1 MEYNGIYGLFL
12 YLICF
17 TEIILGNTSNSTK
30 PDKIKIKLGF
40 VSPLDNRLAATAT
53 LGRELDSVFRL
64 AIEVINNRARKE
76 GSKIELET
84 DFSSQ
89 VKDSGYN
96 DQYQCREIA
105 KQFVADSKIVGVV
118 GAFRS
123 TCSIELNQ
131 YFKTKSPTLT
141 QISYGST
148 AIELSDK
155 LNYPRFFRTVP
166 SDIHQAEALADIVK
180 MYKWKKVSTIATGD
194 HDGQDFA
201 NAFQNEMKKRNV
213 NVVDSARFNRGD
225 TSKIVQQKVEQIKK
239 GETRINVISA
249 LPNDAFTALH
259 QVQQLGMTGEGWVW
273 LASDKVTAAP
283 LRNEPTL
290 QEALNGLVGL
300 SVKAG
305 SGAKYLDLLVLWSHK
320 EEGKYPGV
328 IWSYDEPQMS
338 LFAPQV
344 YNAVSAYFKAF
355 DKLARR
361 GIIQPGES
369 FARLRSIVY
378 DELQKFNAPNKENGF
393 DSATGAPSYFDQYH
407 DAPPCYDIVNLVN
420 KEWKKVGYWSRARSG
435 LSLQPGKIRWGG
447 DTMQP
452 PSDEGKPGKITMK
465 IGFITPFY
473 PALSGLADLGKQYL
487 EGFQTAL
494 EMFNRDDTLAVD
506 FLGIELDSGE
516 KPSQSC
522 QDIASTFAKS
532 DVVAVIGA
540 YRSICSMKAADILG
554 TNDNMI
560 PQISYASTSSKLS
573 EVSSTY
579 KYFFRTAPSNVDQA
593 IAIVALIKL
602 YKWKKVCTIATNDAY
617 GQDLTELV
625 LAELSKTNVS
635 VTVTEKFQTKAH
647 AGIVRPKVAKLKRAG
662 CHVGLVFMVRNDAEV
677 VFQQLKELDMVG
689 KGWIWIGSDKST
701 TSMFDDATNLQDGMQ
716 GVVGIHPRHGEGRL
730 FDQFMLALARR
741 EASRYPGK
749 KHSHSKTTYL
759 PHLFDAVHGMALE
772 LSELARKE
780 IITSKSKIID
790 MRKALYDKLKRANK
804 KMAGFPSS
812 IGGVDTMYFDKK
824 HTGPPAFEVVNLEGK
839 QWKTVGYYIP
849 QTKSIS
855 LFRDPIFP
863 GGVTIP
869 IVGPV
874 KPSYKIAAFFPTSQS
889 FGPIADLAEEWKS
902 AFKIAVKTIN
912 SDSVYNIRLEYDI
925 IETAVDV
932 DSCRKRAA
940 MLAPDVDMI
949 IGEARSECSIAISR
963 QTNHSVVPQISY
975 ASTSPFLSDKTKY
988 PYFFRTCPSDAH
1000 QAKALSELVM
1010 AHDWQTLGT
1019 IAVKDEYSLELIR
1032 RTEKELVA
1040 NDIILAAKELMT
1052 PRKFEDVEEHLSN
1065 IKDSKMAVNL
1075 VVSRTDD
1082 AEKIFQTAIDMGM
1095 TGKGW
1100 TWLGSDGSTSST
1112 FKQSPNLQSA
1122 MQGMVGTR
1130 PRGGKGSIYEK
1141 FLKEWKNSER
1151 NEFPGIIHTSRTEQ
1165 VSAYVPQVFDAVLA
1179 YATALQRLYE
1189 VDLINEKTSRK
1200 VLRKHLV
1207 NELRKMNNE
1216 KTGFNGATGSKQ
1228 YFSEKQDGV
1237 PVYDVV
1243 NLNGESWVKV
1253 GSYTPEDGLQLTGH
1267 IVWSGGGLSTPSE
1280 HQPQVVPATTNVQE
1294 IVDRKVLLAL
1304 CVIFAIF
1311 TLAVIIA
1318 VILWIVTKFKCCC
1331 KKEEGYVNGQA
1342 VKNNINR

>member
-1 MEYNGIYGLFL
+1 MEYKQIYGLIL
-12 YLICF
+12 YIVCF
-17 TEIILGNTSNSTK
+17 TEFVFGNTSNSTV

-40 VSPLDNRLAATAT
+40 VAPLDNRLAATAT

-64 AIEVINNRARKE
+64 AVEVINARARKQ
-76 GSKIELET
+76 GSKIVLET

-96 DQYQCREIA
+96 DKLKCREIA
-105 KQFVADSKIVGVV
+105 KQFVADPKIVGVV

-131 YFKTKSPTLT
+131 YFKTKSRTLT

-148 AIELSDK
+148 AVELSDK

-166 SDIHQAEALADIVK
+166 SDIHQAEALADIIK

-194 HDGQDFA
+194 RDGQDFA
-201 NAFQNEMKKRNV
+201 NAFQNEVQKRNV
-213 NVVDSARFNRGD
+213 NVLESARFNRGD
-225 TSKIVQQKVEQIKK
+225 TSQVVQTKVEQIKK

-249 LPNDAFTALH
+249 LPNDAFTAFH
-259 QVQQLGMTGEGWVW
+259 QIRQLRMTGEGWVW
-273 LASDKVTAAP
+273 IASDKVSAAS

-290 QEALNGLVGL
+290 REAMNGLIGL
-300 SVKAG
+300 TVK
-305 SGAKYLDLLVLWSHK
+305 SGGGPKYVDLVVLWSDK

-328 IWSYDEPQMS
+328 IWSYDTPKMS
-338 LFAPQV
+338 PFAPQV
-344 YNAVSAYFKAF
+344 FDAVSAYFKAF

-369 FARLRSIVY
+369 NSRLRDIVF
-378 DELQKFNAPNKENGF
+378 DELKNFNAQDGF
-393 DSATGAPSYFDQYH
+393 DSATGPPSYFDENQ
-407 DAPPCYDIVNLVN
+407 DAPPYYDIVNLVDN
-420 KEWKKVGYWSRARSG
+420 EWKQVGYWSRRRSG
-435 LSLQPGKIRWGG
+435 LSLLPGKIRWPG

-452 PSDEGKPGKITMK
+452 PSDTGKPGKITLK

-473 PALSGLADLGKQYL
+473 PSLSGLADLGKQYL

-494 EMFNRDDTLAVD
+494 EMFNNDQSLAVD
-506 FLGIELDSGE
+506 FLGIEHDSGE

-522 QDIASTFAKS
+522 QEIASKFAKS

-554 TNDNMI
+554 TSNNMI

-573 EVSSTY
+573 DVSSTY

-625 LAELSKTNVS
+625 LAELAKTNVS
-635 VTVTEKFQTKAH
+635 VTVTEKFQTRAH

-662 CHVGLVFMVRNDAEV
+662 CNVGLVFMVRNDAEV

-689 KGWIWIGSDKST
+689 RGWIWIGSDKST
-701 TSMFDDATNLQDGMQ
+701 TSVFDDATNLQEAMQ
-716 GVVGIHPRHGEGRL
+716 GVIGIHPSHGEGRL

-741 EASRYPGK
+741 EASHYHEK

-759 PHLFDAVHGMALE
+759 AHLFDAFHGMALE

-790 MRKALYDKLKRANK
+790 IRKALYDKLKRANK
-804 KMAGFPSS
+804 KEAGFTSA
-812 IGGVDTMYFDKK
+812 IGGGGIMFFDKK
-824 HTGPPAFEVVNLEGK
+824 QGGPPAFEVVNLVGK
-839 QWKTVGYYIP
+839 QWKTVGSYIP
-849 QTKSIS
+849 RTKSIS
-855 LFRDPIFP
+855 LFRDPIFS

-874 KPSYKIAAFFPTSQS
+874 KPSYKIAAFFPTSEL

-912 SDSVYNIRLEYDI
+912 SDSVYNIHLEYDI
-925 IETAVDV
+925 IETSVDV
-932 DSCRKRAA
+932 DSCRKQAA
-940 MLAPDVDMI
+940 MLTDDVDMI
-949 IGEARSECSIAISR
+949 IGEARSECSIAISK
-963 QTNHSVVPQISY
+963 QTNHSAIPQISY

-988 PYFFRTCPSDAH
+988 PYFFRTCPSDVH
-1000 QAKALSELVM
+1000 QAKALGKLVTHHEWK
-1010 AHDWQTLGT
+1010 ALGT
-1019 IAVKDEYSLELIR
+1019 ISVKDEYSKELIR
-1032 RTEKELVA
+1032 RTEKELQ
-1040 NDIILAAKELMT
+1040 NDGINLAAQERMT
-1052 PRKFEDVEEHLSN
+1052 PRKFREIAGHLRK

-1100 TWLGSDGSTSST
+1100 TWLGTDGSTSST
-1112 FKQSPNLQSA
+1112 FKRSPNLQSA

-1130 PRGGKGSIYEK
+1130 PRGGKGSVYEK

-1151 NEFPGIIHTSRTEQ
+1151 NDFPGIIHTSRIEQ

-1189 VDLINEKTSRK
+1189 VDLINEKTDRK
-1200 VLRKHLV
+1200 VLRRHLLD
-1207 NELRKMNNE
+1207 ELRKMKNE
-1216 KTGFNGATGSKQ
+1216 KNGFDSATGSKQ

-1253 GSYTPEDGLQLTGH
+1253 GSYTPKDGLQLTGH

-1280 HQPQVVPATTNVQE
+1280 QQQQDAPSTRVQE
-1294 IVDRKVLLAL
+1294 IVDRKVLIAL
-1304 CVIFAIF
+1304 CVIFALF
-1311 TLAVIIA
+1311 TLVVIIA
-1318 VILWIVTKFKCCC
+1318 VTLWIVTKFKCCC
-1331 KKEEGYVNGQA
+1331 ARDEVGYVNGQA